1 LSNVLKYLARP
12 TDSRQLATV
21 FHVWKRHEW
30 DLEDLQPIFQ
40 QAETAL
46 QNCVHL
52 EDYLWPRPGHNWLEN
67 QAQIV
72 LPLEENQQI
81 AEYSSEH
88 RSANGKDDD
97 FSPERF
103 IVSLLVQFREL
114 VRRWQEAAI
123 LPIDQL
129 VLLLAQDLFDNPADL
144 ALSHKFAVILR
155 RIASEHPDYRLPE
168 FVEELAEIARNQR
181 RFLGFDED
189 LAGFEPPAGK
199 VTVATIHR
207 AKGLEWDRVYLMG
220 LNNYSFPSGQPQ
232 DSYFSEKWFV
242 RDSLNLEAEILAQL
256 EALINGEGYV
266 EGQATE
272 AARLDLVKERLRLL
286 FVGLTRARQELIVTW
301 NTGQQYPNKSDN
313 QPTLPFVALQT
324 WWGEKMGVESK
335 E

>member
-1 LSNVLKYLARP
+1 
-12 TDSRQLATV
+12 
-21 FHVWKRHEW
+21 
-30 DLEDLQPIFQ
+30 
-40 QAETAL
+40 
-46 QNCVHL
+46 
-52 EDYLWPRPGHNWLEN
+52 
-67 QAQIV
+67 
-72 LPLEENQQI
+72 
-81 AEYSSEH
+81 
-88 RSANGKDDD
+88 
-97 FSPERF
+97 
-103 IVSLLVQFREL
+103 
-114 VRRWQEAAI
+114 
-123 LPIDQL
+123 
-129 VLLLAQDLFDNPADL
+129 
-144 ALSHKFAVILR
+144 
-155 RIASEHPDYRLPE
+155 
-168 FVEELAEIARNQR
+168 
-181 RFLGFDED
+181 
-189 LAGFEPPAGK
+189 
-199 VTVATIHR
+199 
-207 AKGLEWDRVYLMG
+207 MG